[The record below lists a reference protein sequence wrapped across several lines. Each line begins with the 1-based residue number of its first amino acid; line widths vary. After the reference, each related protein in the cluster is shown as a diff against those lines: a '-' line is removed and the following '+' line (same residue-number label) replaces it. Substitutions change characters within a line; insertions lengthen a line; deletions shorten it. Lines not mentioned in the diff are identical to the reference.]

1 MFSTDEKV
9 NLTADLIKKLR
20 QYAELKAEYLKY
32 SSVEKLTHILTVLI
46 VFLILFL
53 FTATVLFF
61 LSLAL
66 EACLEPVVG
75 KAFSYCIVAGV
86 YLLLFGCIYLMR
98 NGLIKKPILRI
109 LSKIILKD
117 ND

>member
-9 NLTADLIKKLR
+9 ALTADLIKKLR

-32 SSVEKLTHILTVLI
+32 SGVEKLTHLLTALA
-46 VFLILFL
+46 VFLILFVI
-53 FTATVLFF
+53 ATIILFF
-61 LSLAL
+61 LSFAL

-75 KAFSYCIVAGV
+75 KAFGFCIIAGIH
-86 YLLLFGCIYLMR
+86 LLLFGCIYLMR
-98 NGLIKKPILRI
+98 NRLIKKPILRL